1 MKNVGIPS
9 GPALQV
15 CPHLPFSQFF
25 SQRKIEKSLG
35 AQPLKPLKSSREV
48 IHISGKQN
56 QNSRTESAING

>member
-1 MKNVGIPS
+1 MWVFPPGQHCKCVPT
-9 GPALQV
+9 
-15 CPHLPFSQFF
+15 CHFSQFF